1 MQVIEPPLEVR
12 DKILRVGGV
21 STLELAQKFGTP
33 LFVTDENRI
42 RENYKRIVGAFTTA
56 YRKFSLQ
63 YALKANNNLSILRIL
78 RSMDSGAD
86 CSCIEEIT
94 LAKKAGYPSNRIIYT
109 GNFNSDIELKLALKE
124 GVMINLDDVAQLP
137 RLRQFGKPE
146 ILSFRINPGVGKGR
160 YAGLVFGGRRTKFG
174 IEEKKAV
181 KGYLSA
187 KRSGIRHFGIHVMS
201 GSAILE
207 KKYFPKVAE
216 RLLNIAGRIAKKV
229 GIEFEFI
236 NIGGGFGIPY
246 KPSEKALDIE
256 FIGKE
261 VGELFTKLPSEL
273 SLGTPTLMIEPGR
286 YIVGDTTILLAK
298 VHGKKKGT
306 VTTYVGTDAGMN
318 TLLRPALYGAY
329 HQVYVANR
337 MFHRPNPEKITIC
350 GQICENTDVI
360 AEGRRLPLIKEGD
373 ILAILNAGAYGFAMS
388 SQYNNRP
395 RAAEVLVNGGTVD
408 LIRER
413 ETVSDL
419 TLHQKIP
426 ERLKN

>member
-1 MQVIEPPLEVR
+1 VW
-12 DKILRVGGV
+12 VGGV
-21 STLELAQKFGTP
+21 NLLELAQQFGTP
-33 LFVTDENRI
+33 LFVTDENRL
-42 RENYKRIVGAFTTA
+42 RDNYKRIVGAFAST

-86 CSCIEEIT
+86 CSCIEEII
-94 LAKKAGYPSNRIIYT
+94 LAKKAGFPSNRIIYT
-109 GNFNSDIELKLALKE
+109 GNFNSDLELNMALKE
-124 GVMINLDDVAQLP
+124 RVMINLDDTAQLT
-137 RLRQFGKPE
+137 RLMRFGRPKT
-146 ILSFRINPGVGKGR
+146 LSFRINPGVGKGK
-160 YAGLVFGGRRTKFG
+160 YAGLVFGGKRTKFG
-174 IEEKKAV
+174 VDEKKAV
-181 KGYLSA
+181 EGYLSA
-187 KRSGIRHFGIHVMS
+187 KRFGIRHFGIHMMS

-207 KKYFPKVAE
+207 KEYFPRVAE
-216 RLLNIAGRIAKKV
+216 RLLKIAGRIAKKV

-246 KPSEKALDIE
+246 KPSERVLDIQ

-261 VGELFTKLPSEL
+261 VGELFMKLPSKL

-286 YIVGDTTILLAK
+286 YIVGDTTVLLAK
-298 VHGKKKGT
+298 VHGKKKGAI
-306 VTTYVGTDAGMN
+306 TTYVGTDAGMN

-337 MFHRPNPEKITIC
+337 IYHRPSPENITIC

-360 AEGRRLPLIKEGD
+360 AEGRRLPSIKEGD

-395 RAAEVLVNGGTVD
+395 RAAEVLVNGSTVD

-413 ETVSDL
+413 ETVFDL